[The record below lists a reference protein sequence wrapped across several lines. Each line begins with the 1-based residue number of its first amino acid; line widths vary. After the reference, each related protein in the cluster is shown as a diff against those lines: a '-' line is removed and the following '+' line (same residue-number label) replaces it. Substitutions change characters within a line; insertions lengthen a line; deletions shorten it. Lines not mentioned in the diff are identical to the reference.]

1 MNNELIN
8 SADIKE
14 KVVEQVKVSFMNLI
28 PEDSFAELVEKELN
42 AFFEEEKLLT
52 ITNGNSWDGSRS
64 GLKTEMTP
72 FRQIVWQE
80 LYRIAKEKFEE
91 IKNGVF
97 MEKVDQVWDEAKEEF
112 IDVKINRIEKMAEEQ
127 ALAMSAN
134 AFQMII
140 QMALEAS
147 SQQITLDMDEKI
159 KEVLRMNNIN
169 VY

>member
-1 MNNELIN
+1 
-8 SADIKE
+8 
-14 KVVEQVKVSFMNLI
+14 
-28 PEDSFAELVEKELN
+28 
-42 AFFEEEKLLT
+42 
-52 ITNGNSWDGSRS
+52 
-64 GLKTEMTP
+64 
-72 FRQIVWQE
+72 
-80 LYRIAKEKFEE
+80 
-91 IKNGVF
+91 